1 MLYLLLSIWLF
12 GAFCMFLD
20 TCRIV
25 YTAYAELKCVEPI
38 MFNILETELGD
49 DSDLWKERLNNVK
62 QNVVSR
68 SSWFLRLI
76 PCAFTT
82 LKVWPLILFSLIF
95 GQEIYE
101 SKIKGLIVS
110 SMFLDLIYEVRLS
123 SPHKLHIAITNI
135 ATLFE
140 IATRISLLK
149 SFTLMLEADNQE
161 SHDA

>member
-20 TCRIV
+20 TCRIM
-25 YTAYAELKCVEPI
+25 YSAYSELKYVEPI

-49 DSDLWKERLNNVK
+49 DSDLWKERLLNVK
-62 QNVVSR
+62 RNTLSR
-68 SSWFLRLI
+68 SSWFFRLI

-82 LKVWPLILFSLIF
+82 LKVWPLILFSLLF

-101 SKIKGLIVS
+101 SKIKGLIVTS
-110 SMFLDLIYEVRLS
+110 LFLDLIYEVRLC
-123 SPHKLHIAITNI
+123 SPHKLHIVIKNI

-140 IATRISLLK
+140 LATKVSLLN
-149 SFTLMLEADNQE
+149 SFSLMLETENQE